1 MNKEYYNKVYI
12 PDIVKWGKITMLL
25 GIITC
30 FGPALVISV
39 VYGCMPPVSAIIAG
53 TIAQISVSGAFY
65 IVEPISYFPI
75 LGIPG
80 TYLTFLSGN
89 TSNMRVPCFLL
100 HRKQQALKWGVT
112 KVLLYQPSVLLYR
125 SL

>member
-39 VYGCMPPVSAIIAG
+39 VYGYMPPVSAIIAG

-65 IVEPISYFPI
+65 IVEPLSLPISTPAASCATEEH
-75 LGIPG
+75 G
-80 TYLTFLSGN
+80 TRMLDVF
-89 TSNMRVPCFLL
+89 
-100 HRKQQALKWGVT
+100 
-112 KVLLYQPSVLLYR
+112 
-125 SL
+125 